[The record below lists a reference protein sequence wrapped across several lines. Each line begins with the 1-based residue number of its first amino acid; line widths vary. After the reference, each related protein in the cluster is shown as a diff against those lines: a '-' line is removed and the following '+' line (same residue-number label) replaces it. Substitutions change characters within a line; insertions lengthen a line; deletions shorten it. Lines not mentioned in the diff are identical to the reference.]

1 MITFPTDSEGYLL
14 KLHDWSTELAQQ
26 LAKNE
31 NLFLTEIHWA
41 VIQFIRNYYLQHNT
55 MPKMRE
61 LIHCLREQKE
71 YTQINSATIQ
81 RLFPLGPALQAA
93 KIAGLPKPV
102 KCL

>member
-1 MITFPTDSEGYLL
+1 MTTIPTDSEGYLL
-14 KLHDWSTELAQQ
+14 NLNEWSKALAQELAT
-26 LAKNE
+26 NE
-31 NLFLTEIHWA
+31 NIELTDLHWA
-41 VIQFIRNYYLQHNT
+41 IIEFVRNYYLQHNT

-61 LIHCLREQKE
+61 LIQTLREQKKYE
-71 YTQINSATIQ
+71 HINSATIQ